1 MTFVKPIW
9 QTYTKDT
16 KEQMDFI
23 FRKGTECI
31 FLMDSLLKNQEKLG
45 KIKKALKKGFRI

>member
-1 MTFVKPIW
+1 
-9 QTYTKDT
+9 
-16 KEQMDFI
+16 MDFI

-45 KIKKALKKGFRI
+45 NIKMALKKGFRIYWTLEKELVWKNYF